1 MWSPGRGA
9 SQQNCPQRRG
19 WSDKGDE
26 RGGLNDAHLNATQ
39 RDCFQRS
46 CSHLTPLYILISEIH
61 FLSLNETDGREVR
74 TYGDAEGLIE
84 GMLGFRESLKES
96 RILHSVISGACL
108 LLPLPPSGDTKEE
121 KKRKEVIS

>member
-1 MWSPGRGA
+1 MG
-9 SQQNCPQRRG
+9 
-19 WSDKGDE
+19 
-26 RGGLNDAHLNATQ
+26 
-39 RDCFQRS
+39 
-46 CSHLTPLYILISEIH
+46 
-61 FLSLNETDGREVR
+61 

-121 KKRKEVIS
+121 KKKKEVIS